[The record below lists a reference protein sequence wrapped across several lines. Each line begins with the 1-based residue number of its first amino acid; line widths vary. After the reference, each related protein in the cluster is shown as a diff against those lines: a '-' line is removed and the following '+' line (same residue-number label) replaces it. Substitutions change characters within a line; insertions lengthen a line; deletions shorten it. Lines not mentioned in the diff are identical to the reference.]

1 MSEKRKK
8 YSPAEKAK
16 IALEAIKAELTMSQ
30 IISKYSVQAG
40 QVNTWKKQA
49 VAYLPDAFTDK
60 GSKKPQPMKYN
71 WQSFMRK
78 LGG

>member
-40 QVNTWKKQA
+40 QVNT
-49 VAYLPDAFTDK
+49 
-60 GSKKPQPMKYN
+60 
-71 WQSFMRK
+71 
-78 LGG
+78 